1 MWIALFRKSLLIL
14 TILMATMVR
23 VALHADAV
31 SASIGTVGDT
41 GTDVADGDY
50 RSILAAWEASTYE
63 DNAAFVAAIS
73 ASTFTGIE
81 TPDDN
86 QGLPE
91 AAAWGSTDVVS
102 FTVTVPS
109 TGLYRFALSF
119 FPLSDDY
126 LDLEAAITVNGETPY
141 AEAGQ
146 IILYKRWQA
155 DSGFGVDRYGNDFY
169 GSQSQIDAWIEQS
182 FFDPMGLYVEPLAFR
197 LEAGANTITLTRVKG
212 DFLLGDFTVTGTTE
226 WPTYDAYL
234 GAGQMAEDVTLITCE
249 TEIPAAK
256 SSSSIQAGISRDLN
270 VTPFSVRTMKLNV
283 LSGYSWSSE
292 RETVWY
298 DIQVETAG
306 YYQLTF
312 KVLQNVIA
320 NSAVFRTLY
329 VNGVIPF
336 AEAATLGIGYSPKW
350 QNYTPA
356 GTDSEPYL
364 FWLEAGWN
372 SLALAVNLAPYRETY
387 YVVKSILKSVN
398 QLSLDIKK
406 LTGNQ
411 LDEERDWNITDN
423 MPTIVADLTA
433 MADALETE
441 RIRLDALN
449 LSEKAS
455 EGEYGLKIA
464 VRNLRFLAAKPND
477 IPKNITMLATSSTS
491 IASTIGSII
500 SMLLYSPLDIDKFYV
515 SAGADIPAANAG
527 FFSSVWL
534 AIKRFFLSFFDERY
548 VTAADP
554 EELEVWVNR
563 PKQYVDLI
571 QKMVDESFTTATGI
585 PVKVSVMAAE
595 GKLILANSAG
605 KNPDVALG
613 VSSWL
618 PYDLGLRGAILDLTT
633 FSEDP
638 DFATTLQLFHP
649 QSLIPMIYSE
659 GLYGLPD
666 TENFYVLFYRTDI
679 LDTLG
684 LNVPN
689 TWNDVTEMMP
699 VLKRYGMNFYITLS
713 SATSLKS
720 FDSTLPFLFQYGSSV
735 YHEDAFTAAV
745 DDPASIAALT
755 MMTELY
761 SIYAMDV
768 TVSSFYNDFRLG
780 VSPIGIGDF
789 GMYITLLNAAPD
801 IQGLWGIAL
810 LPGVDQG
817 DGTIDRSAPGAQT
830 ANMVFANTEKK
841 DESWAFLKWWA
852 STATQSDFASLL
864 IATLG
869 KEYLWN
875 SANQTAFQAS
885 GFAAD
890 DVAVILEQWSWLKEL
905 PKVPGS
911 YQVELEISNLWNSV
925 VLDRA
930 NLRVELNDAVIRM
943 NKEIRK
949 KMYEFGYMDAAGNVL
964 KAYPLATED
973 LIRRW
978 TEGGTDDE

>member
-1 MWIALFRKSLLIL
+1 MFRKTLLIL
-14 TILMATMVR
+14 TILLATVVR

-31 SASIGTVGDT
+31 SASAGAVWDG
-41 GTDVADGDY
+41 GTDAAPGDY
-50 RSILAAWEASTYE
+50 RNVLAAWEASAYE
-63 DNAAFVAAIS
+63 DNAAFVAVMN
-73 ASTFTGIE
+73 ASTFAGGIA
-81 TPDDN
+81 PDVDHGN
-86 QGLPE
+86 AE
-91 AAAWGSTDVVS
+91 AAAWGPTDRVS
-102 FTVTVPS
+102 INVTVPS

-126 LDLEAAITVNGETPY
+126 LDLETAVTVNGETPFT
-141 AEAGQ
+141 EADQ

-155 DSGFGVDRYGNDFY
+155 DSAFGIDRYGNDFY
-169 GSQSQIDAWIEQS
+169 GSQSQVDAWIDQS
-182 FFDPMGLYVEPLAFR
+182 FYDPMGLYVEPLAFR
-197 LEAGANTITLTRVKG
+197 LEAGANTITLTRIKG
-212 DFLLGDFTVTGTTE
+212 DFLLGDFTVIGTME

-234 GAGQMAEDVTLITCE
+234 GAGQAADTETLITCE

-256 SSSSIQAGISRDLN
+256 SSSSIQAGVSRDLY
-270 VTPFSVRTMKLNV
+270 VTPFSIRIMKLNV

-298 DIQVETAG
+298 DVFVETAG
-306 YYQLTF
+306 FYQLTF

-336 AEAATLGIGYSPKW
+336 AEAATLGIGFSPKW
-350 QNYTPA
+350 QNYSPA
-356 GTDSEPYL
+356 DPEGEPYL
-364 FWLEAGWN
+364 FWLEAGTN
-372 SLALAVNLAPYRETY
+372 SIALAVNLAPYRDTFY
-387 YVVKSILKSVN
+387 AVKSVLKSVN

-433 MADALETE
+433 MADALEAE
-441 RIRLDALN
+441 QNRLDAIN
-449 LSEKAS
+449 LSDKAS
-455 EGEYGLKIA
+455 EGESGLKIA

-477 IPKNITMLATSSTS
+477 IPKNITMLSTSSS
-491 IASTIGSII
+491 SVASTIGSII
-500 SMLLYSPLDIDKFYV
+500 SMLLYSPLDLDKFYV

-527 FFSSVWL
+527 FFQSAWL

-548 VTAADP
+548 ASAADP

-605 KNPDVALG
+605 QNPDVAVG

-633 FSEDP
+633 FSDDP
-638 DFATTLQLFHP
+638 EFAATLQLFHP
-649 QSLIPMIYSE
+649 QSLIPMVYSE

-684 LNVPN
+684 LDVPD

-699 VLKRYGMNFYITLS
+699 VLKRYGMNFYISLS

-735 YHEDAFTAAV
+735 YHADAFTAAV
-745 DDPASIAALT
+745 DDTASIAALT

-761 SIYAMDV
+761 TIYAMDV
-768 TVSSFYNDFRLG
+768 AVTSFYNDFRLG
-780 VSPIGIGDF
+780 VSPIGVGDF

-817 DGTIDRSAPGAQT
+817 DGTINRSAPGAQT

-841 DESWAFLKWWA
+841 EQSWAFLKWWA
-852 STATQSDFASLL
+852 STSTQSDFASLL

-875 SANQTAFQAS
+875 SANQSAFQAA
-885 GFAAD
+885 GFASD
-890 DVAVILEQWSWLKEL
+890 DVEVILEQWSWLREL

-930 NLRVELNDAVIRM
+930 NLRVKLNDAVIKM

-964 KAYPLATED
+964 KAYPLATEE

-978 TEGGTDDE
+978 TEGVTGDE

>member
-1 MWIALFRKSLLIL
+1 MFRKTLLIL
-14 TILMATMVR
+14 TILLATVVR

-31 SASIGTVGDT
+31 SASAGAVWDG
-41 GTDVADGDY
+41 GTDAAPGDY
-50 RSILAAWEASTYE
+50 RNVLAAWEASAYE
-63 DNAAFVAAIS
+63 DNAAFVAVMN
-73 ASTFTGIE
+73 ASTFSGGIA
-81 TPDDN
+81 PDVDHGN
-86 QGLPE
+86 AE
-91 AAAWGSTDVVS
+91 AAAWGPTDRVS
-102 FTVTVPS
+102 ITVTVPS

-126 LDLEAAITVNGETPY
+126 LDLETAVTVNGETPFT
-141 AEAGQ
+141 EADQ

-155 DSGFGVDRYGNDFY
+155 DSAFGIDRYGNDFY
-169 GSQSQIDAWIEQS
+169 GSQSQVDAWIDQS
-182 FFDPMGLYVEPLAFR
+182 FYDPMGLYVEPLAFR
-197 LEAGANTITLTRVKG
+197 LEAGANTITLTRIKG
-212 DFLLGDFTVTGTTE
+212 DFLLGDFTVIGTME

-234 GAGQMAEDVTLITCE
+234 GAGQAADTETLITCE

-256 SSSSIQAGISRDLN
+256 SSSSIQAGVSRDLY
-270 VTPFSVRTMKLNV
+270 VTPFSIRIMKLNV

-298 DIQVETAG
+298 DVFVETAG
-306 YYQLTF
+306 FYQLTF

-336 AEAATLGIGYSPKW
+336 AEAATLGIGFSPKW
-350 QNYTPA
+350 QNYSPA
-356 GTDSEPYL
+356 DPKGEPYL
-364 FWLEAGWN
+364 FWLEAGTN
-372 SLALAVNLAPYRETY
+372 SIAIAVNLAPYRDTFY
-387 YVVKSILKSVN
+387 AVKSVLKSVN

-433 MADALETE
+433 MADALEAE
-441 RIRLDALN
+441 QNRLDAIN
-449 LSEKAS
+449 LSDKAS
-455 EGEYGLKIA
+455 EGESGLKIA

-477 IPKNITMLATSSTS
+477 IPKNITMLSTSSS
-491 IASTIGSII
+491 SVASTIGSII
-500 SMLLYSPLDIDKFYV
+500 SMLLYSPLDLDKFYV

-527 FFSSVWL
+527 FFQSAWL

-548 VTAADP
+548 ASAADP

-605 KNPDVALG
+605 QNPDVAVG

-633 FSEDP
+633 FADDP
-638 DFATTLQLFHP
+638 EFAATLQLFHP
-649 QSLIPMIYSE
+649 QSLIPMVYSE

-684 LNVPN
+684 LDVPD

-699 VLKRYGMNFYITLS
+699 VLKRYGMNFYISLS

-735 YHEDAFTAAV
+735 YHADAFTAAV
-745 DDPASIAALT
+745 DDTASIAALT

-761 SIYAMDV
+761 TIYAMDV
-768 TVSSFYNDFRLG
+768 AVTSFYNDFRLG
-780 VSPIGIGDF
+780 VSPIGVGDF

-817 DGTIDRSAPGAQT
+817 DGTINRSAPGAQT

-841 DESWAFLKWWA
+841 EQSWAFLKWWA
-852 STATQSDFASLL
+852 STSTQSDFASLL

-875 SANQTAFQAS
+875 SANQSAFQAA
-885 GFAAD
+885 GFASD
-890 DVAVILEQWSWLKEL
+890 DVEVILEQWSWLREL

-930 NLRVELNDAVIRM
+930 NLRVKLNDAVIKM

-964 KAYPLATED
+964 KAYPLATEE

-978 TEGGTDDE
+978 TEGVTGDE